1 MFTIILGNFN
11 AKRRQRYSR
20 KNTFEALTSLHNF
33 DWLISK
39 PTRIVFHS
47 SSCTDLIFTNQTNL
61 VVNCGAHSTL
71 NTKCYHQITH
81 CKINLN
87 IECPP
92 YERLVWDY
100 KKASTESIKKS
111 IESVNWKT
119 LFSSI
124 TLNKQASIFNE
135 TIANVFFSNFIP
147 KKLDSFDDS
156 NPPWM
161 NYVIENNIKW
171 KHQLYKTYQKM
182 VVKTVTISNYK
193 K

>member
-1 MFTIILGNFN
+1 M
-11 AKRRQRYSR
+11 
-20 KNTFEALTSLHNF
+20 
-33 DWLISK
+33 
-39 PTRIVFHS
+39 
-47 SSCTDLIFTNQTNL
+47 
-61 VVNCGAHSTL
+61 
-71 NTKCYHQITH
+71 TH

-87 IECPP
+87 IECIPP
-92 YERLVWDY
+92 YELLVWDY

-135 TIANVFFSNFIP
+135 TIANVFFSNFDP

-156 NPPWM
+156 DPPWM